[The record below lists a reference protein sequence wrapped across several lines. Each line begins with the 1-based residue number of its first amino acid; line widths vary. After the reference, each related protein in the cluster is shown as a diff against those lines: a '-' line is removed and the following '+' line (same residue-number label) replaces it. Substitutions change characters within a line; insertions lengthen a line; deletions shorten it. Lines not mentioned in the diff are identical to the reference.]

1 LKDLKF
7 DRKANWENKDPEI
20 TADNIREFLN
30 NKGKIE
36 NLCIENNI
44 DMNINKKIISHI
56 SIQELKSK
64 IEFLKENG
72 ISLLDEKGKLHE
84 IFAMSSTNMQ
94 VKYGVSLEELINKYY
109 VTSMEKGG
117 I

>member
-1 LKDLKF
+1 M
-7 DRKANWENKDPEI
+7 
-20 TADNIREFLN
+20 
-30 NKGKIE
+30 
-36 NLCIENNI
+36 ENNI
-44 DMNINKKIISHI
+44 DMKINKKIVSHI

-64 IEFLKENG
+64 IEFLREKG
-72 ISLLDEKGKLHE
+72 IQLVNDKGKLQE
-84 IFAMSSTNMQ
+84 IFTMSSANMQ

>member
-1 LKDLKF
+1 MLSQIGMIWDVK
-7 DRKANWENKDPEI
+7 I
-20 TADNIREFLN
+20 

-44 DMNINKKIISHI
+44 DMKINKKNISHI

-64 IEFLKENG
+64 IEFLRENN
-72 ISLLDEKGKLHE
+72 IPLVDDKGKLHE
-84 IFAMSSTNMQ
+84 IFTMSSANMQ

-109 VTSMEKGG
+109 ATSMEKGG